1 MLTVPMYNMKGEPQ
15 GELEVAPESLGGR
28 IRAKLLK
35 QAIVTHLDRRR
46 QDSARTKGRADVV
59 GSTKKLYRQKGT
71 GNARVGNIRTPT
83 RRGGGRTWAK
93 RGPRAFKEMPKK
105 MRRLA
110 RRSALLS
117 KIESNEVL
125 IVTDLACSE
134 PKTKII
140 VGMLSA
146 LGVSSGCVL
155 AMEKHDRNILLSARN
170 IAGVDVR
177 LAHEVSAYELLRG
190 KKFVVSRP
198 AFDRFVSGENGSTQ

>member
-1 MLTVPMYNMKGEPQ
+1 MYNMKGEPQ

-28 IRAKLLK
+28 VRTQLLK

-71 GNARVGNIRTPT
+71 GNARVGNIRTPV

-93 RGPRAFKEMPKK
+93 RGPRAFKELPKK

-110 RRSALLS
+110 RESALLA
-117 KIESNEVL
+117 KIKSNDVL
-125 IVTDLACSE
+125 IVTDLACGE
-134 PKTKII
+134 PKTKTI

-146 LGVSSGCVL
+146 LGVSGGCVL
-155 AMEKHDRNILLSARN
+155 ATEAHDRNILLSGRN

-177 LAHEVSAYELLRG
+177 VAQDLSAYELLRG
-190 KKFVVSRP
+190 KKLVVSRP
-198 AFDRFVSGENGSTQ
+198 AFERFVSGGNGSTE